1 MRPQVKDTSI
11 QAYREENAA
20 LREVVEKA
28 DKLYSLFVNREGDTN
43 ASEAYRLARESVKRD
58 GQMDETELADLDKMI
73 HRWCPHGIYS
83 KIYSK
88 EWKETKTVLQVQIIE
103 FINQILSRREGKF

>member
-28 DKLYSLFVNREGDTN
+28 DKLYGLFVNREGDTKS
-43 ASEAYRLARESVKRD
+43 SEAYRLARESVKRD
-58 GQMDETELADLDKMI
+58 G
-73 HRWCPHGIYS
+73 
-83 KIYSK
+83 
-88 EWKETKTVLQVQIIE
+88 
-103 FINQILSRREGKF
+103 